1 MQIGEK
7 LKLLRKERGLTQS
20 QVGEAIGQERSTI
33 ACYESAKR
41 TPDVVTLEKLAAY
54 FKVSLD
60 YFSTKSEADI
70 MVELLSRTNSFFSA
84 NNVSAESKT
93 KAMNTIMRLYLES
106 TKEEKGFDNNEI
118 QREERQEAYSAPTK
132 RKTGQN

>member
-7 LKLLRKERGLTQS
+7 VKLLRKERGLTQS
-20 QVGEAIGQERSTI
+20 QLGDAIGQERSTI
-33 ACYESAKR
+33 ACYESGKR
-41 TPDVVTLEKLAAY
+41 TPDVVTLEKLAEY

-70 MVELLSRTNSFFSA
+70 MVELLARTNSFFSA

-106 TKEEKGFDNNEI
+106 TKEEKSFDNDEI
-118 QREERQEAYSAPTK
+118 QREERQEAYSPAAE
-132 RKTGQN
+132 RKTRQN

>member
-1 MQIGEK
+1 MQIGDK
-7 LKLLRKERGLTQS
+7 VKLLRKERGLTQS
-20 QVGEAIGQERSTI
+20 QLGDAIGQERSTI
-33 ACYESAKR
+33 ACYESGKR
-41 TPDVVTLEKLAAY
+41 TPDVVTLEKLADY

-70 MVELLSRTNSFFSA
+70 MVELLARTNSFFSA

-106 TKEEKGFDNNEI
+106 TKEEKGFDNDEI
-118 QREERQEAYSAPTK
+118 QREERQEAYSTTTE
-132 RKTGQN
+132 RKTREN

>member
-1 MQIGEK
+1 MQIGDK
-7 LKLLRKERGLTQS
+7 VKLLRKERGLTQS
-20 QVGEAIGQERSTI
+20 QLGDAIGQERSTI
-33 ACYESAKR
+33 ACYESGKR

-70 MVELLSRTNSFFSA
+70 MVELLARTNSFFSA

-106 TKEEKGFDNNEI
+106 TKEEKNFDY
-118 QREERQEAYSAPTK
+118 EERGEQGEAYTTTTE
-132 RKTGQN
+132 RKTQQN

>member
-41 TPDVVTLEKLAAY
+41 TPDVATLERLADY

-70 MVELLSRTNSFFSA
+70 MVELLARTNSFFSA

-106 TKEEKGFDNNEI
+106 TKEENGFDNK
-118 QREERQEAYSAPTK
+118 QREEQGEAYSTTTE